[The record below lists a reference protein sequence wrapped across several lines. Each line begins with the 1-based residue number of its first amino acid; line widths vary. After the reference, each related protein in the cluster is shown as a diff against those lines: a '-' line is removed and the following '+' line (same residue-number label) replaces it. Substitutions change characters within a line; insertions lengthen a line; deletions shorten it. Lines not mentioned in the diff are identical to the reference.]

1 MTQNIHR
8 RIKNLLEETNDAFES
23 CAGSV
28 NTDYAAFVSMRLSE
42 FKSLLENPDLTDRE
56 LRKMIRKGQQKCRA
70 KDPEGCWASF
80 IANYMAKNANQ
91 NLAKTVPYTL
101 DKVYKE
107 KP

>member
-8 RIKNLLEETNDAFES
+8 RIKTLLEETNDVFES

-42 FKSLLENPDLTDRE
+42 FKDLLENPDLTDRQ
-56 LRKMIRKGQQKCRA
+56 LRQMIRKGQKKGPA
-70 KDPEGCWASF
+70 KDAEGCWASF
-80 IANYMAKNANQ
+80 IANYVTKNSNQ
-91 NLAKTVPYTL
+91 NLKKTVPYGL